1 MYKKI
6 KVLFIYRSLQ
16 TFVKK
21 DLEMLKKHF
30 DVKVIHYLGPKSL
43 PIIWFKILKG
53 TLWADITFSWFANI
67 HAFLAVAFSK
77 MLEKKS
83 IVVTGGYDVVKMP
96 EINYGLMSAHIA
108 NFLPRWSFNLAD
120 RVLPISNSAKSEVL
134 RHSRTNST
142 KIRIVYLGLD
152 CERYK
157 SKGKKE
163 VDLVI
168 TVGRLTNSNL
178 KRKGLETFVK
188 SAKFLPRTRF
198 VLIGEHTDNSVD
210 YLKSIVS
217 PNVQFTNFV
226 TCAQL
231 LNYFQK
237 AKVYVQ
243 VSAHEGFGLSLA
255 EAMLCGCV
263 PVVSRR
269 GAIPEVVANTGFYVP
284 YGNPEATA
292 KAIKKALKSD
302 KGEEARKRI
311 QNTFP
316 QEQREKELVQI
327 IKDVLR
333 KSESDW
339 V

>member
-1 MYKKI
+1 MNRKI
-6 KVLFIYRSLQ
+6 RVLFVYRSLG

-21 DLEMLKKHF
+21 DLEILKKHF
-30 DVKVIHYLGPKSL
+30 NVKTVHYLGPKSL
-43 PIIWFKILKG
+43 PIIWLKILKG

-67 HAFLAVAFSK
+67 HALLAVAFSK

-83 IVVTGGYDVVKMP
+83 IVATGGYDVAKMP
-96 EINYGLMSAHIA
+96 EINYGLINAHIA
-108 NFLPRWSFNLAD
+108 KFFPKCSFNLAD
-120 RVLPISNSAKSEVL
+120 RVLTISNSAKGEVL
-134 RHSRTNST
+134 RHSRTNSR
-142 KIRIVYLGLD
+142 KIRTVYLGLEY
-152 CERYK
+152 ERYK

-168 TVGRLTNSNL
+168 TVSRVTNSNL
-178 KRKGLETFVK
+178 KRKGIETFVK
-188 SAKFLPRTRF
+188 SANFLPRARF
-198 VLIGEHTDNSVD
+198 VLIGEHIDNSVD
-210 YLKSIVS
+210 YLRTIASS
-217 PNVQFTNFV
+217 NVQFTNFV
-226 TCAQL
+226 TCVEL

-255 EAMLCGCV
+255 EAMLCECV
-263 PVVSRR
+263 PVVSER
-269 GAIPEVVANTGFYVP
+269 GALPEVVGDAGFYVP

-292 KAIKKALKSD
+292 EAIKKALKSD

-327 IKDVLR
+327 MKDLLR
-333 KSESDW
+333 
-339 V
+339 